1 MLANTKKRVMALLL
15 TFAMVLGMLPV
26 GVLAAE
32 GEDLTP
38 VERGNLEVTAGSSVT
53 ISNAAEGDTASDR
66 ETWSSDDETVATVDD
81 NGTVTGVA
89 AGETTIRHTYY
100 VAVEVPVEPAPTT
113 PPPVTSAP
121 VETTPVESTTV
132 PETEGPEGTPAPET
146 EGPEGTPAPETEG
159 PEGTHP
165 RDGGSRGYPRP

>member
-1 MLANTKKRVMALLL
+1 MLANTRKRAMALLL

-53 ISNAAEGDTASDR
+53 ISDAAEGDTASDQ
-66 ETWSSDDETVATVDD
+66 ETWSSDDEAVATVDE

-89 AGETTIRHTYY
+89 AGETVIHHTYFE
-100 VAVEVPVEPAPTT
+100 AVEVPVAPAP
-113 PPPVTSAP
+113 PMKAP
-121 VETTPVESTTV
+121 VESTPVESTPV
-132 PETEGPEGTPAPET
+132 PEAEGGESTPAPET
-146 EGPEGTPAPETEG
+146 EGGESTPAPETEG
-159 PEGTHP
+159 GESTPAPETE
-165 RDGGSRGYPRP
+165 GGESTPA